1 MASTPV
7 TLKRSDL
14 KHFLNTSSTAT
25 PTWSPINLGVTAAQI
40 NYNPTVLEE
49 GYIADT
55 AKTKE
60 VESVSPEMS
69 LEFTIKKGDAV
80 SDYIF
85 SKIWDQKVLGDSY
98 STLLTVRT
106 AETAVNGAYPAMT
119 QPVSISPQNI
129 GNEAVTA
136 AKMSVTL
143 LFRGDPTYGTFN
155 PTTSTFTPTAGT

>member
-7 TLKRSDL
+7 TLKRSDI
-14 KHFLNTSSTAT
+14 KHFLDTSTTST
-25 PTWSPINLGVTAAQI
+25 PTWSAINLGVTAAQI
-40 NYNPTVLEE
+40 SYNPSVLEE

-60 VESVSPEMS
+60 VESLAPEMA

-80 SDYIF
+80 SDYVF
-85 SKIWDQKVLGDSY
+85 EKIWGQKVMGDSY

-106 AETAVNGAYPAMT
+106 AETAVDGAYPAMT
-119 QPVSISPQNI
+119 QAVSISPQNL

-143 LFRGDPTYGTFN
+143 LFRGDPVDGKFN
-155 PTTSTFTPTAGT
+155 PTTGTFTATT

>member
-14 KHFLNTSSTAT
+14 KHFLDTSSTAT
-25 PTWSPINLGVTAAQI
+25 PTWSAINLGVTAAQI
-40 NYNPTVLEE
+40 SYNPTVLEE

-69 LEFTIKKGDAV
+69 LEFTIKKGDSV

-106 AETAVNGAYPAMT
+106 AETAVDGAYPAMT
-119 QPVSISPQNI
+119 QAVSISPQNL

-143 LFRGDPTYGTFN
+143 LFRGDPVYGTFK
-155 PTTSTFTPTAGT
+155 PSTSTFTAAT